1 MFEFERW
8 ARRVLGVVS
17 DPIANILVSVGV
29 TADMLTVLGFL
40 GNVYVAVLIVQGHLV
55 LAGVVILLAG
65 AFDMLDGAVARASN
79 KADRSGAL
87 LDSVIDRYSE
97 AVVFLGLIT
106 HFFKTGHFLA
116 VTLTFMAVTGSL
128 LVSYIRARAEGLN
141 IECRVGIMQ
150 RSERIVLLAVGLML
164 SGWQIFRAPSPL
176 FGDTPVLVLVL
187 AVLAV
192 FSNLT
197 AVHRL
202 IFSYAEL
209 HRVHRSS

>member
-17 DPIANILVSVGV
+17 DPIARCLVSVGV

-79 KADRSGAL
+79 KDDRSGAL

-150 RSERIVLLAVGLML
+150 RSERVVLLAIGLML
-164 SGWQIFRAPSPL
+164 SGWQIFGAPSPL

-187 AVLAV
+187 AVLAI

>member
-1 MFEFERW
+1 
-8 ARRVLGVVS
+8 
-17 DPIANILVSVGV
+17 
-29 TADMLTVLGFL
+29 
-40 GNVYVAVLIVQGHLV
+40 
-55 LAGVVILLAG
+55 
-65 AFDMLDGAVARASN
+65 
-79 KADRSGAL
+79 
-87 LDSVIDRYSE
+87 
-97 AVVFLGLIT
+97 
-106 HFFKTGHFLA
+106 
-116 VTLTFMAVTGSL
+116 
-128 LVSYIRARAEGLN
+128 
-141 IECRVGIMQ
+141 MQ

-164 SGWQIFRAPSPL
+164 SGWQIFRVPSPL